1 MRDLPGIGNVINAL
15 APPSADKNAYLKDV
29 DLSGVDLINLIKLQR
44 NAAGGINPMG
54 SAYETLLNSVSSLAH
69 PYIRTGVEQL
79 SGRNLFT
86 DQSLAQYEPTLQK
99 IGRNAG
105 VQPGSVGDDAIRCAS
120 TAIEQVPHAP
130 RGLQLL
136 NRLTD
141 TERTPEW
148 SARVGQGAVDLLS
161 GVKVRNISRDAADL
175 DAKREIDAI
184 LDSSPMLRTFSSRY
198 IPDELKPFASPEELL
213 LDALSRE
220 MGRDARAARQRSPR
234 RRLYENPY
242 L

>member
-1 MRDLPGIGNVINAL
+1 M
-15 APPSADKNAYLKDV
+15 
-29 DLSGVDLINLIKLQR
+29 
-44 NAAGGINPMG
+44 
-54 SAYETLLNSVSSLAH
+54 
-69 PYIRTGVEQL
+69 
-79 SGRNLFT
+79 
-86 DQSLAQYEPTLQK
+86 
-99 IGRNAG
+99 
-105 VQPGSVGDDAIRCAS
+105 QPGSVGDDAIRWAS
-120 TAIEQVPHAP
+120 TAIEQVPRAP
-130 RGLQLL
+130 RVLQLL

-141 TERTPEW
+141 TERTPEL

-161 GVKVRNISRDAADL
+161 GIKIRNIMKDASDL